1 MKSCY
6 CYEINQT
13 YESIKACFKAL
24 GIPDNKYQRAT
35 NTLKHSQ
42 VVEIGGYHLGYTPEA
57 VAQELNTW
65 RAIPELDVEVN
76 ADGQVRKLSTK
87 TLKNPTYDN
96 LGYQYIM
103 IRTSTGNKAYRIH
116 RLVAQAFL
124 PNYDEHLVVDHIN
137 GIRDDNRAENL
148 CVKTQREN
156 LAARDEKNAPL
167 YQELRRLILT
177 YGYDETMEILKK
189 F

>member
-6 CYEINQT
+6 CYETNQT

-57 VAQELNTW
+57 VTRELNTW

-76 ADGQVRKLSTK
+76 AEGQVRKLSTK
-87 TLKNPTYDN
+87 TLKIPTYDS
-96 LGYQYIM
+96 LGYQYLM
-103 IRTSTGNKAYRIH
+103 LKTSTNYKAYRVH

-124 PNYDEHLVVDHIN
+124 PNYDEHLVIDHIN
-137 GIRDDNRAENL
+137 GIRDDNRVENL

-167 YQELRRLILT
+167 YRELRRLILT
-177 YGYDETMEILKK
+177 YGYDGTMEILTK